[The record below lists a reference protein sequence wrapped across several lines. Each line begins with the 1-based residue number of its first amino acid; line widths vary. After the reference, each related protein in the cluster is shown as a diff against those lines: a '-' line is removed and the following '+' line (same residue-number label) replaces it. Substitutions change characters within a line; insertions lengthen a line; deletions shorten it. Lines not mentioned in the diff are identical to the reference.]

1 MLDSYVHQSQAEAH
15 QAAARVGLMQIL
27 QTSRLSQR
35 EIAGRLNIGETY
47 LSKVLHEDSSEK
59 ISSSLVQKLVF
70 LLGASGSL
78 HDQIQ
83 WHLES
88 VAGHQKITKLSLH
101 DEASQQMFETV
112 FQQRISAL
120 LSQKPS
126 QAKRYF
132 LQCSRYGVQVIE
144 ILLARRAYY
153 HAARVALVLND
164 IFHTLNRLPDA
175 MFYSKL
181 ASQLLYSPDLELR
194 EQFEDFKEYYVN
206 ALYAEGVTLRLLGF
220 HRQARKKQQ
229 EIILHYPSSTWY
241 AHAHR
246 ENLLAYLLNTRI
258 QKKVAFDL
266 LKAHQVALGA
276 LESSDK
282 AIWELTA
289 QRNEAEVWLGLGLA
303 GRSLEMLSDLLPKLN
318 FTSGITNVH
327 QVSFLRL
334 YGKAFIKSRQKS
346 AAFDI
351 LEQALV
357 LAIGAGLVHQ
367 QHWIESKLS
376 HFID

>member
-1 MLDSYVHQSQAEAH
+1 VLDSYLHQSQAEAH
-15 QAAARVGLMQIL
+15 LAAARVGLMQML

-35 EIAGRLNIGETY
+35 EIAGHLKIGETY

-59 ISSSLVQKLVF
+59 IPASLVQRLVF
-70 LLGASGSL
+70 LLGAPRSL
-78 HDQIQ
+78 HNEIQ
-83 WHLES
+83 WHLEN
-88 VAGHQKITKLSLH
+88 VAGHKKITKLALH
-101 DEASQQMFETV
+101 DEASQPMFETV

-120 LSQKPS
+120 HSQEPS

-132 LQCSRYGVQVIE
+132 LQCSNYGVHVIE
-144 ILLARRAYY
+144 ILLARKAYY

-164 IFHTLNRLPDA
+164 IFHTLNRLADA
-175 MFYSKL
+175 MYYAKL
-181 ASQLLYSPDLELR
+181 ASQLLFSPPLDLR

-229 EIILHYPSSTWY
+229 EIISQYPSSAWY

-282 AIWELTA
+282 AIWEFSA
-289 QRNEAEVWLGLGLA
+289 QRNEAEVWLGLGFV
-303 GRSLEMLSDLLPKLN
+303 GRSLEMLSDLFPRLN
-318 FTSGITNVH
+318 FTSGTTNVH

-334 YGKAFIKSRQKS
+334 YGKAFFQARQKQ
-346 AAFDI
+346 
-351 LEQALV
+351 QADAYLQQG
-357 LAIGAGLVHQ
+357 LALAMAAGLTHQ
-367 QHWIESKLS
+367 QSWIEADLQK
-376 HFID
+376 F